1 MMVADNA
8 AGAARAYSA
17 RETGKMFANPMLL
30 RTWKVTSQPIETC
43 DPELAAIAA
52 PVAREMNPVT
62 AMRLP
67 MPILMISGGSGNFF
81 AHSRQNTTAPARK
94 LTDTIESSVMS
105 QVVGIF
111 LSKKI
116 RFTFRSAHTKI
127 GRASCREE

>member
-1 MMVADNA
+1 MMVADKA

-17 RETGKMFANPMLL
+17 RETGKMFANPMLF

-43 DPELAAIAA
+43 DPELAAVAA

-62 AMRLP
+62 AMTLP

-81 AHSRQNTTAPARK
+81 RHSRQNTTAPARK

-111 LSKKI
+111 LPKKI
-116 RFTFRSAHTKI
+116 RFTFRSTQTRYALKI
-127 GRASCREE
+127 C